1 MERKGLIG
9 VLKGFGLKVTP
20 QRIEVFEAVAKLRNH
35 PTAEN
40 INKYIKSKNPN
51 IATGT
56 IYNNLETLVKCG
68 VIVKVKTDNDIM
80 RYDAVLEK
88 HHHLY
93 SANSNR
99 IEDYVDPELDKLIE
113 THFKNKMIPDFKI
126 ADIKLQIVG
135 NFTDKPRKKTNKTL

>member
-1 MERKGLIG
+1 MEKKELIG
-9 VLKGFGLKVTP
+9 VLKEFGLKVTP
-20 QRIEVFEAVAKLRNH
+20 QRIEVFEAVTKLKNH
-35 PTAEN
+35 PTTEN

-68 VIVKVKTDNDIM
+68 VIVKVKTGNDIM

-93 SANSNR
+93 CADSNR
-99 IEDYVDPELDKLIE
+99 IEDYFDPSLDEIIKN
-113 THFKNKMIPDFKI
+113 HFKNKMIPNFRI
-126 ADIKLQIVG
+126 ANIKLQIVG
-135 NFTDKPRKKTNKTL
+135 KFTD